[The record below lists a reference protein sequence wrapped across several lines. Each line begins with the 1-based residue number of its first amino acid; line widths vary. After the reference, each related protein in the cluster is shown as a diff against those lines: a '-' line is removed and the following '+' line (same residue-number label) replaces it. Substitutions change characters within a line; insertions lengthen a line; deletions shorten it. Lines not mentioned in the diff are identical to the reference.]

1 MKKKSD
7 NRSAFLNLRVLLA
20 FVLCSVG
27 VFMALLG
34 TGAFSNVFAQEKS
47 AGARE
52 SSAAQAA
59 KSKAQAAKQAQPPSA
74 PPDVVKMI
82 GPVRQNQDL
91 RSLPYVAPKSET
103 EEFRLTRHPFP
114 LTGSGGPARS
124 GTSTLGQLSPLT
136 KKLLRPVPNMPAPL
150 LTFDGMNSVQSACG
164 CLPPDSDGDVGPNHY
179 VNAVNTRIKIFD
191 KSGNPLNGTN
201 GTTFNSFFSGLTGTP
216 CANAN
221 DGDPFVMYD
230 HVADRWVVSDFAFP
244 AFPGSSFYQ
253 CIGVSQTPDPVSGGW
268 FLYAV
273 QVDPAN
279 PTYLGD
285 YPKFGLWPDA
295 YYLTMNLFSS
305 PTTFN
310 GVRVYAL
317 NRASMLTGGPANAI
331 GFTLSAADVLDSY
344 SFVAA
349 SFRTGAAPPAGR
361 QEFILAVDSPA
372 SGGVTLTQVHARLFH
387 VDFVTPANSTFGVG
401 ANHMP
406 NAEITVNGF
415 IDAFTNTT
423 SHLVPQ
429 SGTTQ
434 KLDTLGDKIMTP
446 LVYQNLGGTESLWA
460 SQTVC
465 TEATCVQPT
474 GTRWYQFN
482 VTGGTYPATPVQQ
495 ETWTNGNDGLW
506 RWMGSIA
513 VNQSGSMAIGYS
525 TSSASMF
532 PSIRYAGR
540 IVSDPLNDLGQGEAT
555 MIAGGGSQTS
565 TSDRW
570 GDYSMLTI
578 DPSDNYSFWHV
589 NEYYA
594 ATAGASWFTRI
605 GKFAFGP
612 PPSCPVCP
620 LYVTTTTT
628 GNAIV
633 PGTTDIGNHCDD
645 CASPIA
651 LPFNVVLYGTTYTA
665 GTMIQASSNG
675 SLDFV
680 GSAAPF
686 GDQCPLPDTR
696 IDRSILPFQ
705 DDGYT
710 INSGY
715 GIFTSVTGTAP
726 NRNFNIEWRNQYFP
740 GSGNANYEVVLHE
753 NTACFDIIYGA
764 TDTMGSTEES
774 GVQKSAAGPATQFS
788 CNTATL
794 TNGLKVTYCPNNCPA
809 PVPTAAVSRKV
820 HGGAGTFDINLPLVP
835 IGGAVG
841 IEDRQQ
847 GAAGAVTL
855 WYNGD
860 FDGVNGLANENMTSL
875 GQSAVY
881 DNFLVPAGAGWD
893 VTSVFSDNLENTNV
907 TGATW
912 EIRSGTTLLTTGGTL
927 VASGSV
933 SAGPNLV
940 VTPTGRSGFGFTEF
954 QVAVTG
960 LSVHLPPNNPGEFYW
975 LNVTPIGD
983 GTGRSFDSAIA
994 NPPGIHCVG
1003 TPCGNDQNAFFNSA
1017 QFGAVFGSTAD
1028 QGQPYDFSMGVKG
1041 TNGAG
1046 GGGFSHQIVVTFPT
1060 AVTVDTATVTAGNGS
1075 VASFSGSGTNTIT
1088 VNLTDVTN
1096 AQRLGVTLGNVCN
1109 GTIAGDVLIP
1119 MGGTGW

>member
-1 MKKKSD
+1 MPGGGWD
-7 NRSAFLNLRVLLA
+7 IGQVN
-20 FVLCSVG
+20 VG
-27 VFMALLG
+27 GVYFN
-34 TGAFSNVFAQEKS
+34 GA
-47 AGARE
+47 
-52 SSAAQAA
+52 
-59 KSKAQAAKQAQPPSA
+59 
-74 PPDVVKMI
+74 
-82 GPVRQNQDL
+82 
-91 RSLPYVAPKSET
+91 
-103 EEFRLTRHPFP
+103 
-114 LTGSGGPARS
+114 GPAVS
-124 GTSTLGQLSPLT
+124 
-136 KKLLRPVPNMPAPL
+136 VNV
-150 LTFDGMNSVQSACG
+150 TFYADAAG
-164 CLPPDSDGDVGPNHY
+164 LP
-179 VNAVNTRIKIFD
+179 
-191 KSGNPLNGTN
+191 
-201 GTTFNSFFSGLTGTP
+201 
-216 CANAN
+216 
-221 DGDPFVMYD
+221 
-230 HVADRWVVSDFAFP
+230 
-244 AFPGSSFYQ
+244 
-253 CIGVSQTPDPVSGGW
+253 
-268 FLYAV
+268 
-273 QVDPAN
+273 
-279 PTYLGD
+279 
-285 YPKFGLWPDA
+285 
-295 YYLTMNLFSS
+295 
-305 PTTFN
+305 
-310 GVRVYAL
+310 
-317 NRASMLTGGPANAI
+317 
-331 GFTLSAADVLDSY
+331 
-344 SFVAA
+344 
-349 SFRTGAAPPAGR
+349 GAA
-361 QEFILAVDSPA
+361 
-372 SGGVTLTQVHARLFH
+372 
-387 VDFVTPANSTFGVG
+387 
-401 ANHMP
+401 
-406 NAEITVNGF
+406 
-415 IDAFTNTT
+415 
-423 SHLVPQ
+423 VP
-429 SGTTQ
+429 
-434 KLDTLGDKIMTP
+434 
-446 LVYQNLGGTESLWA
+446 
-460 SQTVC
+460 
-465 TEATCVQPT
+465 
-474 GTRWYQFN
+474 
-482 VTGGTYPATPVQQ
+482 GGTYTAIPITSGAATGSFQIVLPTDLMLAPGTYWVSVQANMDFTPGGEWGWNDRSVTSNSPAAWQNPGGGFATACTPSWGVK
-495 ETWTNGNDGLW
+495 
-506 RWMGSIA
+506 
-513 VNQSGSMAIGYS
+513 
-525 TSSASMF
+525 SAC
-532 PSIRYAGR
+532 
-540 IVSDPLNDLGQGEAT
+540 
-555 MIAGGGSQTS
+555 IAGAGPDNIFQL
-565 TSDRW
+565 
-570 GDYSMLTI
+570 LT
-578 DPSDNYSFWHV
+578 
-589 NEYYA
+589 
-594 ATAGASWFTRI
+594 
-605 GKFAFGP
+605 P
-612 PPSCPVCP
+612 PTVPPCPQCP

-633 PGTTDIGNHCDD
+633 PGVTDIGNHCDD
-645 CASPIA
+645 CASPIT

-686 GDQCPLPDTR
+686 GDQCPLPDAR

-715 GIFTSVTGTAP
+715 GIFTDVVGSAP
-726 NRNFNIEWRNQYFP
+726 NRDFIIEWRNQYFP
-740 GSGNANYEVVLHE
+740 GSGNANYEVILHE
-753 NTACFDIIYGA
+753 NSPCFDVIYGA

-794 TNGLKVTYCPNNCPA
+794 TPGLKVTYCPNTCPA
-809 PVPTAAVSRKV
+809 PVPTSAVSRKV

-1041 TNGAG
+1041 MNGAG